1 MRLIHTIDLDH
12 IKDTKRVIQ
21 CSKSKDR
28 QYIGQ
33 QKIIKKPTNKSR
45 QTNTQKTKDQ
55 ATRTLL
61 KTGRG
66 GGVTDV
72 FGKGKEYLFH

>member
-12 IKDTKRVIQ
+12 IKDTKRVMQ

-28 QYIGQ
+28 QT
-33 QKIIKKPTNKSR
+33 KRIKKNPTNKSG
-45 QTNTQKTKDQ
+45 QTDTQKTKDQ

-61 KTGRG
+61 KTGWG
-66 GGVTDV
+66 T
-72 FGKGKEYLFH
+72 